1 MKFARVV
8 FWIAA
13 IYGFA
18 VLVPLY
24 FLESRVGAMSPP
36 AITHPE
42 YFYGFVGI
50 ALAWQVMFVIIARE
64 PTRYRLAMLPSILE
78 KLGFGLASLALY
90 LQGRLSLQGW
100 LVATLDLLFAALFV
114 AAFVQTGRQ
123 ATTARPEH
131 GARI

>member
-90 LQGRLSLQGW
+90 LQGRLSLQG
-100 LVATLDLLFAALFV
+100 
-114 AAFVQTGRQ
+114 
-123 ATTARPEH
+123 
-131 GARI
+131 